1 MVAGAAG
8 AGAGAGG
15 LNGGGL
21 GPPLRTR
28 PTRGGLR
35 VTGSV
40 ACPIPARLVPN
51 TCQTRAR
58 YLSDA
63 CPIPV
68 RRVTNTCQTRD
79 QCLPSPLLSQKF
91 RDTMPIRRVTNTC
104 QTAPAPAVALQAWKP
119 PGEQRA
125 ARSPSASCPNGSR
138 VPLSTNDPPTTAVRG
153 RELFPRPRGAAWGAP
168 QPERRLRPPEAV
180 HPRSEAAGGA
190 LRAPLMRARAPR
202 CHAGP
207 GPAMS
212 CGPSSRARQR
222 SWNCGGSRGAQRWST
237 TRM

>member
-68 RRVTNTCQTRD
+68 RRVTNTCQT
-79 QCLPSPLLSQKF
+79 
-91 RDTMPIRRVTNTC
+91 
-104 QTAPAPAVALQAWKP
+104 APAPGVALQAWKP